1 MTSLLHNFP
10 SSCSVILVS
19 ASFLHPKYPQIET
32 TLKHPKLSN
41 PVIILCQE
49 EGRWFAVNSDHQD
62 MGLRY
67 FDRVVVVS
75 AGRFTEMEAH
85 DGPWIGI
92 TDVPQEIQKYP
103 ESSRVKSDGN
113 YWKLL
118 HFRRLVKEIAMKPS
132 TFLCCILF
140 GLSSAGRASGR
151 TGATQ
156 RSILHGE
163 DKGGSRHRQ

>member
-1 MTSLLHNFP
+1 
-10 SSCSVILVS
+10 
-19 ASFLHPKYPQIET
+19 
-32 TLKHPKLSN
+32 
-41 PVIILCQE
+41 
-49 EGRWFAVNSDHQD
+49 

-75 AGRFTEMEAH
+75 AGRFTEMEAY

-92 TDVPQEIQKYP
+92 TNGKPRNTQGPREFSDVLGSKVMETAPFQKICERNRY
-103 ESSRVKSDGN
+103 ETK
-113 YWKLL
+113 
-118 HFRRLVKEIAMKPS
+118 HFFK
-132 TFLCCILF
+132 CCIRF